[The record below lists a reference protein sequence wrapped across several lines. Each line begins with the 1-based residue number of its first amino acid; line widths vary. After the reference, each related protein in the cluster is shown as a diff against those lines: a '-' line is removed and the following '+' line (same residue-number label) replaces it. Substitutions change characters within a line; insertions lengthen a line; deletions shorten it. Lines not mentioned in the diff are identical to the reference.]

1 MTNIS
6 KNQLEKRFLIIG
18 QGAIGKPLADKLAE
32 NPKHKVIG
40 VARSDRKQTG
50 RAVYLQK
57 DARTLDINDLQGVTH
72 IAIIVTPSSS
82 TVPGYQDS
90 YLAIC
95 EHLSNLAKNHQQIR
109 QSLRQVL
116 FLSSTSVYG
125 ENAGETID
133 ENTQAL
139 PTKPTAQ
146 ILRQTE
152 QILSNA
158 FGDKAIIVRASGI
171 YGKQR
176 LRLVRQASI
185 AHQDG
190 VLANQWTNRIMD
202 TDLIAVLERILLLD
216 SPKSLYLATDFCPAT
231 SDEVLGYIASLTHNP
246 PPKIIDAPQAGKKII
261 ANIPKAWLTFADYQA
276 GYRFVVQ
283 SAVDSV
289 N

>member
-6 KNQLEKRFLIIG
+6 QNQIEKRFLIIG
-18 QGAIGKPLADKLAE
+18 QGAIGKPLADKLAG

-57 DARTLDINDLQGVTH
+57 DARTLDVNDLHGVTH

-82 TVPGYQDS
+82 TVSGYQDS

-109 QSLRQVL
+109 QSLAQVL

-125 ENAGETID
+125 ENAGEKID

-146 ILRQTE
+146 ILRQAE

-216 SPKSLYLATDFCPAT
+216 LPKSLYLATDYCPAT
-231 SDEVLGYIASLTHNP
+231 NDEVLGYIASLTHNP

-261 ANIPKAWLTFADYQA
+261 ANIPKAWLAFADYQA

-283 SAVDSV
+283 SAVDNV